1 MIDVDSK
8 PLTKRVAVAEG
19 YVRMRAETLSTILS
33 KKIRKGDVFCVSQTA
48 GIMGAKYTP
57 TLIPMCHPIPLSNVQ
72 IEITPDGND
81 RLRVEASTVATWK
94 TGVEMEALTAVTITC
109 LNVYDMCKSI
119 DRSMRIEDVR
129 LLYKSGGKSG
139 EYKAK

>member
-19 YVRMRAETLSTILS
+19 YIRMRSETLDAILS
-33 KKIRKGDVFCVSQTA
+33 KSVRKGDVICVSQTA

-57 TLIPMCHPIPLSNVQ
+57 ILMPMCHPIPLSNVQ
-72 IEITPDGND
+72 VEITPEGND
-81 RLRVEASTVATWK
+81 RLRVEVSTVATWK
-94 TGVEMEALTAVTITC
+94 TGVEMEALTAVTVTC

-119 DRSMRIEDVR
+119 DRSMKIENVR

>member
-19 YVRMRAETLSTILS
+19 YVRMQPETLNAILS
-33 KKIRKGDVFCVSQTA
+33 KKIRKGDVLCVSQTA

-57 TLIPMCHPIPLSNVQ
+57 MIVPMCHPIPLSNVQ
-72 IEITPDGND
+72 VEIIPNGED

-94 TGVEMEALTAVTITC
+94 TGVEMEALAAVSITC

-119 DRSMRIEDVR
+119 DRSIRIEDVR

-139 EYKAK
+139 EYRAK